1 MYSIACF
8 QAKTQGIVE
17 FWTDEF
23 EKAGGESK
31 KAQVKCAKVEQA
43 LVEAIEANKILLQF
57 AEESRKSLEDTKTKL
72 KEFETREEALKAKL
86 TTVES
91 YAKALQQEIEH
102 LNKDFP
108 FFKVNIEKAEKN

>member
-1 MYSIACF
+1 MLT
-8 QAKTQGIVE
+8 KTQGIVE

-31 KAQVKCAKVEQA
+31 KAQA

-91 YAKALQQEIEH
+91 YAKALQ
-102 LNKDFP
+102 
-108 FFKVNIEKAEKN
+108 

>member
-1 MYSIACF
+1 MYSTSFLGLSTGVWLSLITNPSRRHKSRRPRLIR
-8 QAKTQGIVE
+8 AKANKTMS
-17 FWTDEF
+17 WW
-23 EKAGGESK
+23 K
-31 KAQVKCAKVEQA
+31 KSWCLILLPSVSA

-91 YAKALQQEIEH
+91 YAKALQ
-102 LNKDFP
+102 
-108 FFKVNIEKAEKN
+108 